1 MILNS
6 YNIGR
11 SLLATGLLLTLTFNS
26 NYTLFGLVVENHSN
40 ILFDYNLFS
49 ILKDN
54 LLLAKTLSILV
65 LITVILGFY
74 PRVTGILQWYIT
86 YSFFMS
92 ADVVDGGDHIASNL
106 TLLLI
111 PLTLIDNNKNHWF
124 ENNTPNKIFTYL
136 KNSIFLLISIQVC
149 AIYLH
154 AFIGKLFVEEW
165 KNGTAIYYWLTHNHF
180 GVNPIF
186 KNLTI
191 SILSNK
197 FIVILITWGTLLLEF
212 LLSSCILL
220 SKNDKKRYLFLFLG
234 IIFHF
239 SIIIIHGLVSFFF
252 TMSAALFLYLIPNNK
267 NYLLKQLKNKKTW
280 KQFLNQF

>member
-1 MILNS
+1 
-6 YNIGR
+6 IGR
-11 SLLATGLLLTLTFNS
+11 SLLAIGLLLTLTFNS

-54 LLLAKTLSILV
+54 LVLAKTLSILV

-197 FIVILITWGTLLLEF
+197 FIVILI
-212 LLSSCILL
+212 
-220 SKNDKKRYLFLFLG
+220 
-234 IIFHF
+234 
-239 SIIIIHGLVSFFF
+239 
-252 TMSAALFLYLIPNNK
+252 
-267 NYLLKQLKNKKTW
+267 
-280 KQFLNQF
+280 